1 MARERR
7 STPMPEA
14 IPEPDPN
21 EVSNR
26 FDNTDIQE
34 ERAAALTPKKVH
46 HRKHQPSSKPITSE
60 QQQTASGKIDLKIIR
75 PSLGLAA
82 SGEKVVV
89 SDKAYSKDKDEIE
102 DLTDFAELEEEKA
115 EPAANDND
123 REPPVETANTQEK
136 SKAASPRKRRPSS
149 EPITSAKKKEVSGQI
164 DLGSRRSSSDLITSS
179 DSEEVS
185 GEIRSKDEDIEDL
198 TDLAVLDE
206 APKESSANDDDEP
219 YAEMTIT
226 RDETPTEVPVAPRR
240 KRAKRIEM
248 SAQALADKLAADTAK
263 EKEQRLAEMSARID
277 KALEE
282 EDAKE
287 AKEKEESWFKQGE
300 DESYVKKLAEKQQI
314 EDTQK
319 AADVRRHI
327 AETYDRKESE
337 TILATGDEVEA
348 TAKQAEAMLASGEL
362 SAEVFN
368 VKDYRYLLIEK
379 ARLERELETAGWWQ
393 ARKLRSE
400 LKETD
405 KNLADYEQQ
414 ITSVHSERATLR
426 AAATKPA
433 EGPWRGTRILPP
445 GTGTT
450 KKTSFF
456 ARLFGR

>member
-26 FDNTDIQE
+26 FDVSDMQE
-34 ERAAALTPKKVH
+34 ERAAALAPKKVH
-46 HRKHQPSSKPITSE
+46 SRKRHLSSEPVTSEHGKAVSGEISSKDTRASSGMITSDRKK
-60 QQQTASGKIDLKIIR
+60 TVSGEIR
-75 PSLGLAA
+75 PK
-82 SGEKVVV
+82 EEV
-89 SDKAYSKDKDEIE
+89 IE
-102 DLTDFAELEEEKA
+102 DLTDFAVQDETTSEL
-115 EPAANDND
+115 AANDNTSD
-123 REPPVETANTQEK
+123 DEPYAEMTITEEK
-136 SKAASPRKRRPSS
+136 PKATPPPLRKRRPSS
-149 EPITSAKKKEVSGQI
+149 EPITSAAKKNVSGEI
-164 DLGSRRSSSDLITSS
+164 DLEGSRSSSDLITSS
-179 DSEEVS
+179 MRTKVS
-185 GEIRSKDEDIEDL
+185 GEIRSKDEDVEDL
-198 TDLAVLDE
+198 TDFAVLEEAKKPSADE
-206 APKESSANDDDEP
+206 EP
-219 YAEMTIT
+219 YAEFSIT
-226 RDETPTEVPVAPRR
+226 QDEAPAEAPAAPRR
-240 KRAKRIEM
+240 KRARRIEL

-263 EKEQRLAEMSARID
+263 AKEQRIASMSARVD
-277 KALEE
+277 AAMEA

-287 AKEKEESWFKQGE
+287 AQEKEESWFKQGE
-300 DESYVKKLAEKQQI
+300 DESYVKKLAEKQQM

-327 AETYDRKESE
+327 AETYDSGASE

-393 ARKLRSE
+393 ARKLRAE

-405 KNLADYEQQ
+405 ANLADYEQQ
-414 ITSVHSERATLR
+414 ISSVHSERAAER
-426 AAATKPA
+426 AAASKPA

-445 GTGTT
+445 GTGTS
-450 KKTSFF
+450 KKPGFF
-456 ARLFGR
+456 ARLFRR